1 MLRRASPLAALI
13 LGLAGIF
20 CLVDLSGATIESLLP
35 YAAPLSPTPVLSTS
49 HMLRVASLRGGDKPS
64 LVRKRP
70 KRDLSNPKDS
80 RSDSC
85 MGGAHAPASAEPL
98 KRIALRGG
106 KAAEEAEGIHPLG
119 TRSFCSGRVRDV
131 HG

>member
-35 YAAPLSPTPVLSTS
+35 YAAPLSHTPVLSTA
-49 HMLRVASLRGGDKPS
+49 HILRVASLRGGDKPS

-70 KRDLSNPKDS
+70 KRDLSNYKDS
-80 RSDSC
+80 PADSC

-119 TRSFCSGRVRDV
+119 TRSFFSG
-131 HG
+131 G